1 MRKPN
6 QVQVGD
12 IADLNHV
19 TISKKIAP
27 TKIRYLD
34 ISSVQEG
41 FIAAPPIP
49 LFFSSAPSR
58 ARRVV
63 RKGDTLLSTVRPG
76 RRSIVHLKAP
86 GEDWIASTGF
96 CVLSPKTHLVH
107 PRFLYYSIFDPAFTK
122 YLVSREKGAAY
133 PAVSQAD
140 IAEGIVFLL
149 PIREQQAIASILG
162 ALDDKIESNRRRRV
176 LCRQLGLV
184 IVEEL
189 TDLAPRVPLV
199 YYASSISRG
208 VTPKYYKDQDTM
220 PICVLNQ
227 RCIRDGWVSLN
238 SARLMLPRRREK
250 KPAIAEFD
258 DLLVNSTGQGTLGRV
273 GRWSYREPV
282 YVDSHVTVV
291 KSDRQRI
298 SPVLLP
304 YLVFSLQSE
313 IEQMAEGSTGQTEL
327 SPSNLGSLQ
336 VPLLTLEEQKT
347 VVEQLSTLEE
357 MAHHCSIETKILAE
371 LRDTLLPELMSG
383 RMRVDEAGRLV
394 AGVLGEEPM
403 EDAQSH

>member
-1 MRKPN
+1 MELTF
-6 QVQVGD
+6 GD
-12 IADLNHV
+12 AFDVDPKV
-19 TISKKIAP
+19 TIRRGSHVPFVEMADVKPWTRTVRATAHRAFSGGSKFVDSDVLLARITPSLENGKTSIYSAAAHEKDRPAAGSTEFIVIRGKRDVSLSEYAYYLLRTDELRNYLVANMNGSSGRQRVRAEALHGFPIALP
-27 TKIRYLD
+27 D
-34 ISSVQEG
+34 ISTQKRTVE
-41 FIAAPPIP
+41 
-49 LFFSSAPSR
+49 
-58 ARRVV
+58 
-63 RKGDTLLSTVRPG
+63 LLS
-76 RRSIVHLKAP
+76 L
-86 GEDWIASTGF
+86 
-96 CVLSPKTHLVH
+96 
-107 PRFLYYSIFDPAFTK
+107 
-122 YLVSREKGAAY
+122 
-133 PAVSQAD
+133 
-140 IAEGIVFLL
+140 
-149 PIREQQAIASILG
+149 
-162 ALDDKIESNRRRRV
+162 LDDKIESNRRQRV
-176 LCRQLGLV
+176 LCRQLGLA

-189 TDLAPRVPLV
+189 TDTATRVPLA

-208 VTPKYYKDQDTM
+208 VTPKYYKDHDTT

-227 RCIRDGWVSLN
+227 RCIRDGWVSLS

-282 YVDSHVTVV
+282 YVDGHVTVV
-291 KSDRQRI
+291 KADRQRI

-304 YLVFSLQSE
+304 YLVFPLQSE

-327 SPSNLGSLQ
+327 SPSSLGSLQ

-357 MAHHCSIETKILAE
+357 MAHHCSIETRMLAE

-383 RMRVDEAGRLV
+383 RMPVDEAGRLV

-403 EDAQSH
+403 EDAQSR